1 MVMTQ
6 RGYRLTNWEFVMN
19 HIGSS
24 QVIPNKRAYTLEM
37 LRANLEKNKIKEVVW
52 ICNKMNHLKN
62 NLDKFV
68 TQLAKANYTK
78 HEIKYTNKN
87 DPPHLGKIISIP
99 DINKKQKALY
109 KKIGYVDIWDTATI
123 PMYYVSLQ

>member
-1 MVMTQ
+1 
-6 RGYRLTNWEFVMN
+6 MN
-19 HIGSS
+19 HIGSY

-78 HEIKYTNKN
+78 REIKYTNKN
-87 DPPHLGKIISIP
+87 DLLLIWGKIISIP
-99 DINKKQKALY
+99 ESESIVQHK
-109 KKIGYVDIWDTATI
+109 
-123 PMYYVSLQ
+123 